1 MGREKTKARAARVG
15 KAMLGMATT
24 RKYTIAM
31 GG

>member
-1 MGREKTKARAARVG
+1 MGREKTKARAAMAG

-24 RKYTIAM
+24 GKYTIAI